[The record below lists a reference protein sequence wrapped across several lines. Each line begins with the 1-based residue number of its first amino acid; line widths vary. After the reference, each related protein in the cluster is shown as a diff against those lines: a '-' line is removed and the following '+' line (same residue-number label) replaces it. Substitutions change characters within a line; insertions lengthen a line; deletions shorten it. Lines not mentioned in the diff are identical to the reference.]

1 MTGRTCPEC
10 GRPTAT
16 EEGVAG
22 ASPVCGCADFDPL
35 RVRPYVPLLP
45 PAEGDEGPP
54 AELLAEPTPAQEVAY
69 EYEHEAAGHH
79 APVPERRRRP
89 GALVVAVAVV
99 AVLGSVAFAGSLLA
113 GGDHEG
119 GEALPDVETLAP
131 FLSAAPDAP
140 SADDSSSVSPGGSA
154 SASRSPSPSSS
165 ASRSASPSASPSRSS
180 AAAPATTTVATG
192 QVSAP
197 ATSSS
202 AATLGPGDSGPEVVE
217 LQERLD
223 QVWLY
228 DGPPHGQYDGRVEN
242 AVATYQ
248 AYRGITT
255 DPRGTYGP
263 ATRRALEAE
272 TEYPSTGDDGDGDGD
287 WDGDHGNG
295 GGRGGR
301 G

>member
-10 GRPTAT
+10 GRQTAT
-16 EEGVAG
+16 EEGAAG
-22 ASPVCGCADFDPL
+22 ASPACGCADFDPL
-35 RVRPYVPLLP
+35 RVRPYVPLLS
-45 PAEGDEGPP
+45 PADGDGGPP
-54 AELLAEPTPAQEVAY
+54 AELLAEPAPAQEVAY
-69 EYEHEAAGHH
+69 EYEHEAAGHPDP
-79 APVPERRRRP
+79 APERRRRP

-99 AVLGSVAFAGSLLA
+99 AVLGSVAFAGTLLA
-113 GGDHEG
+113 GDEREG
-119 GEALPDVETLAP
+119 GEALPDIETMAP

-140 SADDSSSVSPGGSA
+140 SAGDPSSVSPSGSA
-154 SASRSPSPSSS
+154 SASRSPSPSAS
-165 ASRSASPSASPSRSS
+165 ASRSASPTASPSRSTSTS
-180 AAAPATTTVATG
+180 AAPPTTTVATG
-192 QVSAP
+192 HVSTPATPPSAP
-197 ATSSS
+197 
-202 AATLGPGDSGPEVVE
+202 TLGPGDSGPEVVE

-228 DGPPHGQYDGRVEN
+228 DGPPNGQYDGRVEN

-248 AYRGITT
+248 SYRGITT

-272 TEYPSTGDDGDGDGD
+272 TEYPSTGDDGDGD